1 MNMLLCIS
9 LSLLSLCSD
18 CMAYSNHGFIKPSS
32 SHHHQQHNHNHVLQH
47 NRRGSVYHPFTGSTF
62 MSLLSQS
69 SSSLSSPESSTLTS
83 SSSSSVHLIPDEVSD
98 KHRIVSHNGVH
109 TLSFNVAGKE
119 FQFETGTVNYRYSHV
134 YLLACTAKSYK
145 ATARR
150 YMDYYLLAIFID
162 NMIVNYLLACLLCIF
177 YHYYYYYY
185 YYCIIV
191 STGKIGRQAGGS
203 VVARIADTMVYTTIC
218 SERDSTPVD
227 FTPLRV
233 DYFAR
238 YR

>member
-9 LSLLSLCSD
+9 LSLLSICSD
-18 CMAYSNHGFIKPSS
+18 CMAYNNHGFIKPSS
-32 SHHHQQHNHNHVLQH
+32 SHHHQQHNHYHVSQY

-119 FQFETGTVNYRYSHV
+119 FQFETGKLQIDISTYSILTCM
-134 YLLACTAKSYK
+134 YSQEL
-145 ATARR
+145 
-150 YMDYYLLAIFID
+150 
-162 NMIVNYLLACLLCIF
+162 
-177 YHYYYYYY
+177 
-185 YYCIIV
+185 
-191 STGKIGRQAGGS
+191 
-203 VVARIADTMVYTTIC
+203 
-218 SERDSTPVD
+218 
-227 FTPLRV
+227 
-233 DYFAR
+233 
-238 YR
+238 